1 MRRAAGVILVL
12 LGTIQLAIL
21 GIVVLR
27 LPIPG
32 GLLVHLG
39 DIVLS
44 VDPTIAASWAG
55 AFLLIGILLLR
66 RRSKPIMPTSQLV
79 GDSAWLHPPQGVK
92 LLDEIRAATELY
104 PLSVVNSYRVRNRQH
119 RSI

>member
-1 MRRAAGVILVL
+1 VILIL

-21 GIVVLR
+21 GIMVLR

-39 DIVLS
+39 DVVLS
-44 VDPTIAASWAG
+44 VDPTIAGISAG

-66 RRSKPIMPTSQLV
+66 RSKTNADLPAVV
-79 GDSAWLHPPQGVK
+79 GDNACGC
-92 LLDEIRAATELY
+92 
-104 PLSVVNSYRVRNRQH
+104 
-119 RSI
+119 

>member
-1 MRRAAGVILVL
+1 MRRAAGVILIL

-21 GIVVLR
+21 GIMVLR

-39 DIVLS
+39 DVVLS
-44 VDPTIAASWAG
+44 VDPTIAGISAG

-66 RRSKPIMPTSQLV
+66 RRSKPMPTSQ
-79 GDSAWLHPPQGVK
+79 P
-92 LLDEIRAATELY
+92 
-104 PLSVVNSYRVRNRQH
+104 
-119 RSI
+119 